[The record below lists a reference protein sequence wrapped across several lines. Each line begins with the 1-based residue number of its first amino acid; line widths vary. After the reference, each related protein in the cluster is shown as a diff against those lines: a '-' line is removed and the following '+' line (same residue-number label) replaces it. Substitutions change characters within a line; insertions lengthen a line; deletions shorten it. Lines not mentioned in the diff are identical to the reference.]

1 MDTYRVPVGQSEDE
15 RLMTAKKDYPRSVQL
30 LNNSTSE
37 TSEDSE
43 LIQLRI
49 EEAGDE
55 ITDSRIEPVRSNMRP
70 VLNGASLFGLPAEVA
85 ARESSVSTDALITL
99 IEAIDEGIYDP
110 ITATFVDQFSGQR
123 MRLSEAINKGLVNVD
138 NIKVVVSTSGASVP
152 MNVAMETGVL
162 DVQLGQVYDP
172 HTGRKVMF
180 DLAVEKGLISEVRTV
195 STLEELYKQGKYDAV
210 SGMVTD
216 PCTGAPL
223 PLMAAIERGV
233 VDRAS
238 VRIHEPISGDSLTIT
253 EAFQR
258 GIMDPDTGNVI
269 DGRTGA
275 SVTFQV
281 AVCKCLVVGEQSLQR
296 TRVTIDGIEF
306 DAQTSDV
313 IDPKSGEPVGFT
325 QALREKIVDSQKY
338 CVLNTSTN
346 EKLPLL
352 QALKSHLVDAISGE
366 VIDTASGQ
374 PFSFKDALQ
383 LGLVVNRSEKS
394 ALTQAIE
401 AGSMTA
407 GTRILDPSSKE
418 YVTVLSAIKS
428 GLFNPD
434 SGAVRDSEYD
444 ISLEDALEQ
453 RRIVTCPGRVSL
465 CDALQSGIYDEGSRV
480 FIGQGCGNRL
490 TLEDCIAKSI
500 INANL
505 PELIDTASG
514 RTMTIS
520 EAIDRHILDPE
531 RCEVTDTKS
540 GSAVSFLDAVAK
552 NIIIEEGPQQ
562 QRLPRNVEAIS
573 LVDAIERGIYTPQSN
588 TVVHPVTGQTTSI
601 AQALDSGFIKAELAV
616 VQDSLSGQQV
626 PLQSLFEMNLIDLRR
641 GTLRDQNGKAVP
653 LDDAVRT
660 GLLFDVRPSVEPYSL
675 IQLFDKG
682 LYNCRTG
689 EFLDPSTD
697 EVITMEDVLG
707 RGILNPTSV
716 VINDPGSSEVLS
728 LAESI
733 KHCLVDVKTSLV
745 RDTSCRENIPL
756 TEALYRGIIIPR
768 PMPIATAVEIGLFN
782 ESTAKFLDPTCRQF
796 FVLEEAIEHGLID
809 SASSIVDP
817 ATGKEIALALATAC
831 GVLDAK
837 HGNVINVHTG
847 DIVSLKEAF
856 ALSRLLPKKDGI
868 TLDEAVRRN
877 LYNPANNRI
886 IDPNTKELHTLD
898 EAIHIGIIDSQ
909 SYVRDP
915 ATGQRITLAEA
926 IALGVLDM
934 QTGQVLNLVSQEWM
948 SLTVAACEP
957 PISLPEAVK
966 RQVYKPDE
974 NTVVD
979 TYTSDVITLQKALD
993 LRIIDPR
1000 SLLRSP
1006 TSLEVV
1012 TIESAVRSGLCNV
1025 SSGTVANRKTGENVA
1040 LKNVLVIAANGDSSV
1055 PVMMSLAVAVREGL
1069 YDAVTNTIRH
1079 PDTGNEFTVE
1089 ESLNEG
1095 IVDRHSKVKEP
1106 HSGVV
1111 MTLQEAMESGMIDPN
1126 MGILIDTVVGR
1137 EIPLKEA
1144 LNHGLLVD
1152 SSVPSRPLTVTEAVR
1167 RGLFDE
1173 SSGTFLNPA
1182 SNRVLSLTEA
1192 VGCNFITTDDFRIVS
1207 NSPRSIMG
1215 YDEAIEKSVLDPDK
1229 GTVLEEQ
1236 TSAQLPV
1243 SLAVAKGII
1252 VDTEMIFLRPKD
1264 VNEYGLYDV
1273 HTGELTDPSTGDT
1286 ISFIEAIER
1295 RLLDPDAFIVKHPK
1309 TGELMAV
1316 EEAINNS
1323 ILDADTGSVID
1334 PRTGKIH
1341 QLNESIACGFIVD
1354 SRRETCM
1361 TLGEAVEKNIYD
1373 AERGV
1378 LKDPL
1383 TGSHVTLLEAIR
1395 LQLIDPSKTDLNVP
1409 WTKGIV
1415 TLKEAIANG
1424 LVDPLSGTLTNPQTR
1439 ETMSLTA
1446 ALQKERVT
1454 GSSDGVRQDTSKT
1467 KKESVKKQTMTL
1479 TEASER
1485 RLLGPDDG
1493 SVLDPV
1499 TGKQMMFVDAI
1510 QSGVIDAS
1518 HTIVHMPDSDDILTL
1533 DDAKRRGIIDVF
1545 TGCVIDPNSGKSTS
1559 LADAVATGLI
1569 EEMGGLS
1576 LQEAFTDG
1584 TYSPDLGS
1592 VVDPMTGEAMT
1603 LTEALFD
1610 GVIDVTSSLIKEPDS
1625 GRIVSLEDAI
1635 DCGTF
1640 DTVSGAITDSRTGQ
1654 RIPCGQAVND
1664 GLVKNAK
1671 QPQLRLQEAVKAG
1684 LYDCDS
1690 GLMTDLRCGTQVTLK
1705 AAIQCGLIDPVRSFV
1720 NDPASGVRLSLE
1732 NAVTS
1737 GLVDAEAGKMRMSET
1752 DELISLLDVNAIGRD
1767 GDTGGMVSMS
1777 MYEALERDIFDEDT
1791 GKVVDPSS
1799 GQHLTIIE
1807 AIETGMIEPD
1817 SIKVKHPESR
1827 QLLSFQEAIDL
1838 EVMDPRTGDV
1848 LSPDGETLTLKEAVH
1863 GGLALVPSKA
1873 SGFSL
1878 IDAVQQGLY
1887 NPDTGKITDPWSG
1900 REMSLQ
1906 RSIVKGLIDP
1916 STDRIQSGSSGEE
1929 LTIDEAQ
1936 AGRLIDLKTGKV
1948 TEPQSGKC
1956 LSLGEAIMNDL
1967 LVYAK
1972 DQSISL
1978 AEAVEKGVFDE
1989 GSGKVIRSDV
1999 NNGQPMTIREALDL
2013 RIIDPSKTVIRDPG
2027 NGQMIALDNAIDIGL
2042 VSESTGKFLDCATGA
2057 TRTITEAVSA
2067 GLVFDANEPAM
2078 LSLTHA
2084 RQLDLIDPR
2093 TGFIVEPITGELMSV
2108 KEAIHEGLIDPTRS
2122 VLILPSSGYEVAI
2135 EDAIAEGLVDPVTGA
2150 VRCQLGKD
2158 TLLTDAI
2165 ATGVIVSSD
2174 PPAAVNS
2181 LSSGAFTR
2189 RTPSKAVK
2197 TQETLQP
2204 AVNVTYIENEGAPIS
2219 NKVCQSIHY
2228 YYSMINLT
2236 QPSLSLFQCMCLFPT
2251 HHASTSVKHVVVILT
2266 WLQ

>member
-1 MDTYRVPVGQSEDE
+1 MPEDE
-15 RLMTAKKDYPRSVQL
+15 RVTPSQKDYPRSVRL
-30 LNNSTSE
+30 LYNSTSE
-37 TSEDSE
+37 TSDESE

-55 ITDSRIEPVRSNMRP
+55 ISESRIESLRSNMRP
-70 VLNGASLFGLPAEVA
+70 VLNGASVFGLPAEVT
-85 ARESSVSTDALITL
+85 ARQSSVSTDVLITL

-110 ITATFVDQFSGQR
+110 VTATFVDQFSGQR
-123 MRLSEAINKGLVNVD
+123 MRLSDAIKKSLVNVD

-152 MNVAMETGVL
+152 MTVAMETGVV

-180 DLAVEKGLISEVRTV
+180 DVAVEKGLISEVQTV
-195 STLEELYKQGKYDAV
+195 STLEELYKQGKYDAA
-210 SGMVTD
+210 SGLVTD
-216 PCTGAPL
+216 PCSGAQL
-223 PLMAAIERGV
+223 QLMTAIEQGV

-269 DGRTGA
+269 DGRSGA
-275 SVTFQV
+275 SVSFQV
-281 AVCKCLVVGEQSLQR
+281 AVRKCLVVRGEQSQPR
-296 TRVTIDGIEF
+296 TCVTIDGIKF

-325 QALREKIVDSQKY
+325 QALREKIVDSQKF

-346 EKLPLL
+346 ENLPVL
-352 QALKSHLVDAISGE
+352 QALKLHLMDPITGE

-374 PFSFKDALQ
+374 HFSFKDALQ
-383 LGLVVNRSEKS
+383 LGLVMKRSQKC
-394 ALTQAIE
+394 ALKQAIE
-401 AGSMTA
+401 AGLMTA

-434 SGAVRDSEYD
+434 SGVVRDSECD

-453 RRIVTCPGRVSL
+453 SRIVTCPGRVSL
-465 CDALQSGIYDEGSRV
+465 CDALQSGIFDEGARV
-480 FIGQGCGNRL
+480 FIGQGSGTQL
-490 TLEDCIAKSI
+490 TLEECIAKSI

-514 RTMTIS
+514 RTMTVR
-520 EAIDRHILDPE
+520 EAIDKHILDPE

-540 GSAVSFLDAVAK
+540 GSAMSFLDAVA
-552 NIIIEEGPQQ
+552 NDIIIEEGPQQ
-562 QRLPRNVEAIS
+562 PRRSVEGIS
-573 LVDAIERGIYTPQSN
+573 LVDAIKRGIYTPQSD

-601 AQALDSGFIKAELAV
+601 AQALDSGLIKADLAV
-616 VQDSLSGQQV
+616 VQDSLSGQPV

-641 GTLRDQNGKAVP
+641 GTLRGQDGKAVP
-653 LDDAVRT
+653 LEDAVRS

-675 IQLFDKG
+675 IQLLDKG
-682 LYNCRTG
+682 LYNSRTG

-697 EVITMEDVLG
+697 EVITMEDVLR

-847 DIVSLKEAF
+847 DIISLKEAF

-886 IDPNTKELHTLD
+886 IDPNTKELLTLD
-898 EAIHIGIIDSQ
+898 EAIHIGIIDSE
-909 SYVRDP
+909 SYIRDP
-915 ATGQRITLAEA
+915 ATGQRLTLAEA

-934 QTGQVLNLVSQEWM
+934 QTGQVLNLVSEEWM

-979 TYTSDVITLQKALD
+979 TYTSDVITLQQALD
-993 LRIIDPR
+993 LTIIDPR
-1000 SLLRSP
+1000 SLLRNP
-1006 TSLEVV
+1006 ASLEVI
-1012 TIESAVRSGLCNV
+1012 TIESAARSGLCNV
-1025 SSGTVANRKTGENVA
+1025 SSGTVVNRKTGENVA
-1040 LKNVLVIAANGDSSV
+1040 LKNVLVIAANGDSTV
-1055 PVMMSLAVAVREGL
+1055 HVMSLAVAVREGL
-1069 YDAVTNTIRH
+1069 YDALTNTIRH
-1079 PDTGNEFTVE
+1079 PDTGKEFTVE

-1137 EIPLKEA
+1137 EIPFKEA

-1182 SNRVLSLTEA
+1182 TNRVLSLTEA

-1207 NSPRSIMG
+1207 KSLRSIMG

-1229 GTVLEEQ
+1229 GTVLEEL
-1236 TSAQLPV
+1236 TSADLPI

-1252 VDTEMIFLRPKD
+1252 VDTEMIFLRPED
-1264 VNEYGLYDV
+1264 VIEYGLYDL
-1273 HTGELTDPSTGDT
+1273 HTGKLRNPSTGDI

-1309 TGELMAV
+1309 TGELMTV

-1323 ILDADTGSVID
+1323 ILDANTGSVID
-1334 PRTGKIH
+1334 PRTAKIH
-1341 QLNESIACGFIVD
+1341 RLNESIACGYFVD
-1354 SRRETCM
+1354 SRREICM
-1361 TLGEAVEKNIYD
+1361 TLDEAVEKNLYD
-1373 AERGV
+1373 PEQGL

-1395 LQLIDPSKTDLNVP
+1395 LELIDPSKTHLNVP
-1409 WTKGIV
+1409 WAKGIV
-1415 TLKEAIANG
+1415 TLKEAVANG
-1424 LVDPLSGTLTNPQTR
+1424 LVDPLSGTLTNPQTG

-1446 ALQKERVT
+1446 ALQKEHVR
-1454 GSSDGVRQDTSKT
+1454 GSSDGVKQGKSET
-1467 KKESVKKQTMTL
+1467 KKEAVKKQTLTL
-1479 TEASER
+1479 TIALER
-1485 RLLGPDDG
+1485 QLLGTDDG

-1510 QSGVIDAS
+1510 QSGVIDTS

-1533 DDAKRRGIIDVF
+1533 EDAKRRGFIDVF
-1545 TGCVIDPNSGKSTS
+1545 TGSVIDPNSGKSTS
-1559 LADAVATGLI
+1559 LAEAVATGLI
-1569 EEMGGLS
+1569 EEMSGLS
-1576 LQEAFTDG
+1576 LQEAFTHG
-1584 TYSPDLGS
+1584 TYSPDLGR
-1592 VVDPMTGEAMT
+1592 VVDPMTGEAMA
-1603 LTEALFD
+1603 LSKALFH
-1610 GVIDVTSSLIKEPDS
+1610 GVIDVTSSLVKEPDS

-1635 DCGTF
+1635 ECGTF
-1640 DTVSGAITDSRTGQ
+1640 DTVSGAITDSLTGQ
-1654 RIPCGQAVND
+1654 RIACGQAVKD
-1664 GLVKNAK
+1664 GLVKDAK
-1671 QPQLRLQEAVKAG
+1671 QPQLRLQEAVKAA

-1690 GLMTDLRCGTQVTLK
+1690 GLMTDLCSATQMTLK
-1705 AAIQCGLIDPVRSFV
+1705 AAIHCGLIDSARSFV
-1720 NDPASGVRLSLE
+1720 NDPASGVRMSLE
-1732 NAVTS
+1732 NAIAS

-1752 DELISLLDVNAIGRD
+1752 DELISLLEVNAIGQDR
-1767 GDTGGMVSMS
+1767 DTGGMVSMS

-1807 AIETGMIEPD
+1807 AVETGMIERD

-1827 QLLSFQEAIDL
+1827 QLLSFQQAIDL

-1887 NPDTGKITDPWSG
+1887 NPDTGKITDPRSG

-1916 STDRIQSGSSGEE
+1916 STDRIQSGSCGEE
-1929 LTIDEAQ
+1929 LTIEEAQ

-1948 TEPQSGKC
+1948 TDPQSGKS
-1956 LSLGEAIMNDL
+1956 LSLGEAIVNDL

-1989 GSGKVIRSDV
+1989 GSGKVFRSDI

-2042 VSESTGKFLDCATGA
+2042 VSESTGKFLDCVTGA

-2078 LSLTHA
+2078 LSLSQA

-2108 KEAIHEGLIDPTRS
+2108 KEAIHEGVIDPTRS
-2122 VLILPSSGYEVAI
+2122 LLILPSSGYKVPIDE
-2135 EDAIAEGLVDPVTGA
+2135 AIAEGLVDPVTGA

-2174 PPAAVNS
+2174 LPAAVNS
-2181 LSSGAFTR
+2181 LSSGGR
-2189 RTPSKAVK
+2189 STPGKAVT
-2197 TQETLQP
+2197 TQDTLQP
-2204 AVNVTYIENEGAPIS
+2204 TVNVTYIENAGAPIS
-2219 NKVCQSIHY
+2219 NKVCQSIQ

-2236 QPSLSLFQCMCLFPT
+2236 QPSHSLSSMACR
-2251 HHASTSVKHVVVILT
+2251 
-2266 WLQ
+2266 